1 MDNPPREGE
10 AERDTRSVDPERDT
24 RSVNPVQRAA
34 ENYMDVDA
42 PRKTRGVQVDYRYLN
57 DPFPD
62 EEEAGISVE
71 REQSYAA
78 VPDDECRTLREAKR
92 SPEWPE
98 WERAIH
104 AELDQLNKMGTWKL
118 IEKPPGVVPIANKFV
133 FAKKRDK
140 DGRLVKY
147 KARLVAKGCAQRPGY
162 DYVETHL
169 PVVRMETIRAILAIA
184 PSRKLHIQQLD
195 VKGAYLN
202 GKLKERVLMRQPEGY
217 DDGTGRV
224 CLLIKTLYG
233 LKQAGREWNLE
244 FDAKLR
250 KKGYARLR
258 SDPCVYIHRVDEDFV
273 IITVWVDN
281 MLTFVTTVELKNK
294 AKADVKSEWEITD
307 LGVPSKIVGIEL
319 MISPDSIF
327 ISSNRYIDT
336 ILLRE
341 GLGRMNAVSTPLDP
355 NITLVPNPEG
365 NDGDRSNSF
374 ASLLGELQY
383 IANATRPD
391 IAYAVNRLASY
402 TANPSLQHHTAL
414 KRILRYLAGTK
425 THGITYKSLPHRPDF
440 FSGYADASYGNADE
454 YRSVTGY
461 VFLAGDGAITWC
473 SRKQL
478 SIALSSTQAEYVVLS
493 EAAREACWLR
503 NLYTELGLLNEDV
516 PTQILGDN
524 DGSIA
529 MARNPQFH
537 KRSKHIDLRWH
548 WVRELVQ
555 DGTIIVDSCRDPEQT
570 ADILTKALPRQ
581 KHAQHVAEMG
591 LAPA

>member
-1 MDNPPREGE
+1 
-10 AERDTRSVDPERDT
+10 
-24 RSVNPVQRAA
+24 
-34 ENYMDVDA
+34 
-42 PRKTRGVQVDYRYLN
+42 
-57 DPFPD
+57 
-62 EEEAGISVE
+62 
-71 REQSYAA
+71 
-78 VPDDECRTLREAKR
+78 
-92 SPEWPE
+92 
-98 WERAIH
+98 
-104 AELDQLNKMGTWKL
+104 
-118 IEKPPGVVPIANKFV
+118 
-133 FAKKRDK
+133 
-140 DGRLVKY
+140 
-147 KARLVAKGCAQRPGY
+147 
-162 DYVETHL
+162 
-169 PVVRMETIRAILAIA
+169 METICAILAIA

-233 LKQAGREWNLE
+233 LKQASREWNLE

-258 SDPCVYIHRVDEDFV
+258 SDPCIYIHRMDKDFV
-273 IITVWVDN
+273 IITVWVND
-281 MLTFVTTVELKNK
+281 MLTFVMTVELKNK
-294 AKADVKSEWEITD
+294 AKADVESEWEITD

-319 MISPDSIF
+319 TISPDSIF

-355 NITLVPNPEG
+355 NITLMPNPEG

-383 IANATRPD
+383 IANATHPD

-425 THGITYKSLPHRPDF
+425 THGITYKSLPHRPNF
-440 FSGYADASYGNADE
+440 FSGYADTSYGNTDE
-454 YRSVTGY
+454 YRSITGY

-478 SIALSSTQAEYVVLS
+478 SIVLSLTQAEYVTLS
-493 EAAREACWLR
+493 KAAREACWLW

-516 PTQILGDN
+516 PTQILRDN

-548 WVRELVQ
+548 WVRKLVQ
-555 DGTIIVDSCRDPEQT
+555 DGTIIVDSCCDPEQT
-570 ADILTKALPRQ
+570 ANILTKALPRQ